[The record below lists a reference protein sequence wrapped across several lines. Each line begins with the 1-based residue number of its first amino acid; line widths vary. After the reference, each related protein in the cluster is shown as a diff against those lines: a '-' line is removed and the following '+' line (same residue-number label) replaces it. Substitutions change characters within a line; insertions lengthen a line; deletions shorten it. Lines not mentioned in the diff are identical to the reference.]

1 MISKRPEGFAS
12 GTGINEDTVTDV
24 IPQVDYNRY
33 LEFVNEVTSPESKD
47 YDAFQERTDALKT
60 KQADVQRLLTAA
72 LGITAEGGEFT
83 EIVKKIVFQG
93 KPYSEDIIDHM
104 KTELGDILWYIGQ
117 ACIALDT
124 TFDELTLLNVN
135 KLVARYPEEQFSVM
149 RSENRK
155 KGDR

>member
-1 MISKRPEGFAS
+1 M
-12 GTGINEDTVTDV
+12 TVDTKKYT
-24 IPQVDYNRY
+24 
-33 LEFVNEVTSPESKD
+33 EFVDAVTSQESNEYMYFNKRCFD
-47 YDAFQERTDALKT
+47 LHSQGLPIERLI
-60 KQADVQRLLTAA
+60 TAA

-93 KPYSEDIIDHM
+93 KPYSEDNIDHM

-124 TFDELTLLNVN
+124 KFDELTLLNVN